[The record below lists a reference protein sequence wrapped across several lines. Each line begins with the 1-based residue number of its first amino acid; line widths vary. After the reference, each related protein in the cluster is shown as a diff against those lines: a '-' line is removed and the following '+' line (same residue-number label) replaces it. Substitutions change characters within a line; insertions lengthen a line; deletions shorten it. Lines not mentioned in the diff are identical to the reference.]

1 MAFFKS
7 FQQSLPSVSSIM
19 DSVSTAVDDLASAV
33 GDVTYAVSNQLVE
46 QVTTLMKKV
55 HVEEEES
62 EGKADEASGQKGGH
76 QSSSNRSLD
85 PEAHA
90 KDQGM
95 RSKCSAETSAISD
108 RYQSPVEGI
117 QGEECRKENAEKVEE
132 GRAKTG
138 ARSDMVVEEERSLSS
153 PKGKSPKHRDHAEKG
168 ATSPLDGIVV
178 GGMSQKTQDET
189 TTSPTDWVTRKDNQI
204 PNGETINGV
213 CQRDIDIESPAPYS
227 KLGKERTG
235 QLTKANVKERTEEDK
250 GQEKERAFD
259 TVQTH
264 KKETGGLEEES
275 KSPESGKKNEDTK
288 KETRARKSQKDSSGK
303 SCRISG
309 DSSKAEKSGQNPG
322 KGAPCLEFTFSLS
335 RDGDLWDSSSESESG
350 KSKKPAESMCHSQA
364 GMHGADSQN
373 QHSFGWETQQKYSPQ
388 SAQNGGY
395 SSEASTEEA
404 NCIQRMSRS
413 PPMEEQRPPPYQDE
427 HSSHRARHKPPDT
440 RRGKRE
446 PTRRSAPTSRH
457 SHGRRPSDGSDDRE
471 TKCHHKEQEEDAP
484 SDSTA
489 VLGQEDMSAHGS
501 TLLLSKGYEPEP
513 LAKYG
518 TLDVA
523 FDYDSGEQRLAV
535 TVTAATDIPA
545 LRRTGNVSWQVHLVL
560 LPTKQQRAKTGVQK
574 GPCPVFTETFKFSC
588 VESETIGSYAV
599 RFRLYSVRRMRKE
612 RVMGEKVFY
621 LTKLNLQGKMSV
633 PVALDPGCTL
643 TQGCGSLRSVSCSEG
658 VSSYRSVGQTS
669 RPEILLGLLYS
680 STTGRL
686 SVEVIKGSHFR
697 DMAPGK
703 PPNTYVKLTMMNS
716 VGQEMSKCKTS
727 TCRGQPDP
735 TYKETFAFQVAL
747 FQLSEVTLMLSVYSR
762 RGVKRRDRLGWVS
775 LGLNSSGEVETSHW
789 AQMREAEGQQ
799 VCRWLT
805 LLDS

>member
-1 MAFFKS
+1 MAFFRS
-7 FQQSLPSVSSIM
+7 FQQSLPSVSSIL
-19 DSVSTAVDDLASAV
+19 DSVSTAVDDLTSAV
-33 GDVTYAVSNQLVE
+33 GDVTYTVSDQLAE
-46 QVTTLMKKV
+46 QVTTLMNKV
-55 HVEEEES
+55 HTEEEES
-62 EGKADEASGQKGGH
+62 AGREEEASGQTGGCR
-76 QSSSNRSLD
+76 SSSDRSRD
-85 PEAHA
+85 PKPRT
-90 KDQGM
+90 KDHNM
-95 RSKCSAETSAISD
+95 RSMPSAETSAISD
-108 RYQSPVEGI
+108 QSPIEGI
-117 QGEECRKENAEKVEE
+117 RGEKYRRKKAQKVEDGTSEAEARGDMLVEE
-132 GRAKTG
+132 GW
-138 ARSDMVVEEERSLSS
+138 SHSS
-153 PKGKSPKHRDHAEKG
+153 SKEKAQKHRDYSNKG
-168 ATSPLDGIVV
+168 GSSPL
-178 GGMSQKTQDET
+178 GGGRSQKFQEEI
-189 TTSPTDWVTRKDNQI
+189 TTSSTDRVTRKDNLI
-204 PNGETINGV
+204 PNGETINGA
-213 CQRDIDIESPAPYS
+213 CQRDSGRESPTPYS
-227 KLGKERTG
+227 KGGKEGTR
-235 QLTKANVKERTEEDK
+235 QLAKANIKERMEEEK
-250 GQEKERAFD
+250 SEEKEIAFD
-259 TVQTH
+259 TMQTH
-264 KKETGGLEEES
+264 NKKTGVLEES
-275 KSPESGKKNEDTK
+275 KSPKSGKEDTK
-288 KETRARKSQKDSSGK
+288 KAARSRKSQKDSSGK
-303 SCRISG
+303 NSRICG
-309 DSSKAEKSGQNPG
+309 DGTRKEKSRQDTG
-322 KGAPCLEFTFSLS
+322 E
-335 RDGDLWDSSSESESG
+335 DGDLWESSSESDSE
-350 KSKKPAESMCHSQA
+350 KTKKPAESVCRSQTV
-364 GMHGADSQN
+364 HGTDSQC
-373 QHSFGWETQQKYSPQ
+373 QQSYGWETQQKYSPQ
-388 SAQNGGY
+388 STQYGGY
-395 SSEASTEEA
+395 SSEASTEDA
-404 NCIQRMSRS
+404 NCIQRINRS
-413 PPMEEQRPPPYQDE
+413 PTLEEQRPPPYQDE
-427 HSSHRARHKPPDT
+427 QGSPCVPHGPPDA
-440 RRGKRE
+440 RRGKRD
-446 PTRRSAPTSRH
+446 PYRRSAPAKRH
-457 SHGRRPSDGSDDRE
+457 SHARRTSDGSDDHE
-471 TKCHHKEQEEDAP
+471 TKAHHKEQEEDVP

-501 TLLLSKGYEPEP
+501 ALLLSKGYEPEP

-633 PVALDPGCTL
+633 PVTLDPGCTL
-643 TQGCGSLRSVSCSEG
+643 KQGCGSLRSVSCSEG
-658 VSSYRSVGQTS
+658 VSSYRSAGPTT

-716 VGQEMSKCKTS
+716 MGQEMSKCKTS

-747 FQLSEVTLMLSVYSR
+747 FQLSEVTLLLSVYTR
-762 RGVKRRDRLGWVS
+762 RGVKRRDRVGWVS

-805 LLDS
+805 LLDT